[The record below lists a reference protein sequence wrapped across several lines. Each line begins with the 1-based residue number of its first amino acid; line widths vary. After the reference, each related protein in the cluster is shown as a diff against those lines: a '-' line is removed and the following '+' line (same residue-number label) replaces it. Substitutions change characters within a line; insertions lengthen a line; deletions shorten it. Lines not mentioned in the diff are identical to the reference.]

1 MFKNIFFIALFV
13 FSSCNGSNKTISN
26 SSKETQKKKTFQTQV
41 IVSNEPKTIVY
52 SEEIISSRLYSIKRT
67 KETPI
72 ETVLDS
78 VNTVNHN
85 LWNSLLQK
93 HVSTQGNVSYK
104 GFKESEKELDDYL
117 GFLSENT
124 PQNSWTKADKLAYWI
139 NAYNA
144 FTVKLI
150 IDNYPVKSIKDIK
163 KPWDKKFIP
172 IGDKLLSLNHIEHEI
187 LRKMNEPRIH
197 FAIVC
202 ASVSCPKLQNTA
214 FEPSKTEEQ
223 LNNATKEFLSDSA
236 RNELSQN
243 SIKIS
248 KIFKWFSSDF
258 KQNGSLIDF
267 LNIYS
272 EITISQNA
280 KKSFKDYDWNLNE

>member
-1 MFKNIFFIALFV
+1 MFKNIFFIVFFV
-13 FSSCNGSNKTISN
+13 FNSCNGSNKTISN

-104 GFKESEKELDDYL
+104 GFKESEKELNDYL
-117 GFLSENT
+117 GFLSKNT

-272 EITISQNA
+272 EITILQNA

>member
-1 MFKNIFFIALFV
+1 MFKNIFFIVFFV
-13 FSSCNGSNKTISN
+13 FNSCNGSNKTISN

-187 LRKMNEPRIH
+187 LRKMKEPRIH